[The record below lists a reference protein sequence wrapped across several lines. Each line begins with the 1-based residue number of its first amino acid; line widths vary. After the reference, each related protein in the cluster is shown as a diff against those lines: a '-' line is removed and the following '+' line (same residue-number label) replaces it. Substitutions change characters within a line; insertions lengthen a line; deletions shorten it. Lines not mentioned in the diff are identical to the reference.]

1 MFTKRK
7 GQFQEDGEQLIN
19 ETGKKKKKELLVG
32 FIYLCIEITGL
43 VAEHG
48 II

>member
-19 ETGKKKKKELLVG
+19 ETGKKKELLVG

-43 VAEHG
+43 AAEHG

>member
-19 ETGKKKKKELLVG
+19 ETGKKKKELLVG

-43 VAEHG
+43 AAEHG